1 MTSAYAPG
9 KIILLGEHAVV
20 YGRPALA
27 VPVRQVQAC
36 AQVEAAGS
44 GPPGGVLLVS
54 PDLALESWLSDL
66 PASHPLA
73 AISQATLAALEPGP
87 FAPIRVTITSTI
99 PVASGLGSSAA
110 VSVAIARA
118 LIQHFG
124 GELGHSRVSELA
136 FEVERIHHGTASGI
150 DNTVVAFD
158 RPVFFRRGET
168 PEPLAIGGSFH
179 FLIGDTGVAAPTA
192 EAVGRVRQR
201 WQADSPALEAAF
213 DQIAALVLDARQA
226 LLIGDVDRLGADLRR
241 NHALLQELDVSS
253 AGLDGLVQA
262 ADAAGALG
270 AKMSGGGMGG
280 NMIALVS
287 VDRREP
293 VADALR
299 QAGAVSVLQTEV
311 EP

>member
-1 MTSAYAPG
+1 MTSACAPG

-36 AQVEAAGS
+36 ARVEAAGS

-73 AISQATLAALEPGP
+73 AISQATLAALAPGP

-136 FEVERIHHGTASGI
+136 FEVERIHHGTPSGI

-201 WQADSPALEAAF
+201 WQVDPPALETAF
-213 DQIAALVLDARQA
+213 DRIAALVMDARQA
-226 LLIGDVDRLGADLRR
+226 LLLGDVDRLGADLRR

-253 AGLDGLVQA
+253 AELDGLVQA

-287 VDRREP
+287 VDRRES
-293 VADALR
+293 VAEALR
-299 QAGAVSVLQTEV
+299 QAGAVGVLQTEV
-311 EP
+311 AP

>member
-1 MTSAYAPG
+1 MTSACAPG

-36 AQVEAAGS
+36 AIIEAAAS

-54 PDLALESWLSDL
+54 PDLGLGSWLSDL
-66 PASHPLA
+66 PTGDPLA
-73 AISQATLAALEPGP
+73 AITRATVAALAPGP
-87 FAPIRVTITSTI
+87 FDPIRVTITSAI

-118 LIQHFG
+118 LSQHFG
-124 GELGHSRVSELA
+124 GELGDSRISELA
-136 FEVERIHHGTASGI
+136 FEVERIHHGTPSGI

-158 RPVFFRRGET
+158 RPVFFRRGEA
-168 PEPLAIGGSFH
+168 PEPMAIGGPFH

-192 EAVGRVRQR
+192 EAVGRVRQH
-201 WQADSPALEAAF
+201 WQADPPALEAAF
-213 DQIAALVLDARQA
+213 DRIAALVLDARQA
-226 LLIGDVDRLGADLRR
+226 LLEGSVERLGADLRR

-253 AGLDGLVQA
+253 TGLDRLVQA

-287 VDRREP
+287 TDRRES

-299 QAGAVSVLQTEV
+299 RAGAVGVLQTEV
-311 EP
+311 AP